1 VARGPEY
8 LWTWPNFVAREWA
21 SNDTEVNKRFIDD
34 PLLGQPVR
42 CFAHWGGVAAVLSG
56 AEALAEL
63 APA

>member
-1 VARGPEY
+1 VIAMDPAAIARVTRLPPSR
-8 LWTWPNFVAREWA
+8 LAA
-21 SNDTEVNKRFIDD
+21 LIDDD